1 MSRLHRIDSSNWKD
15 YFYLNKV
22 YVMFSKSGCE
32 QCEHLELEINSSENL
47 HSLEMCKVILS
58 DSGLAEL
65 KMEQKWISNIDV
77 LPFNAIFSDGKML
90 DSWSGNN
97 IERFYSKLE
106 KYLI

>member
-22 YVMFSKSGCE
+22 YVMFSKSSCE
-32 QCEHLELEINSSENL
+32 QCEHLELKINSSENR
-47 HSLEMCKVILS
+47 HSLELCKVVLS

-65 KMEQKWISNIDV
+65 KMEQKWISNIDI
-77 LPFNAIFSDGKML
+77 LPFNVIFSGGKML
-90 DSWSGNN
+90 ESWSGNN
-97 IERFYSKLE
+97 FERLNSKLE